1 MHDEKLP
8 VGLTFDEFLNLFS
21 TGKIDL
27 NLSKVELLNLF
38 NTIDSDNNGV
48 ISDKEFIDW
57 FNKFTKPSD
66 KELKEKEQ
74 RRFILSEVTNFISNY
89 NVLFEKTNKIHPEAE
104 TNYRKFIKDLV
115 IEEKDYFK
123 GIKSILR
130 DPFKALKVA
139 QIKAD
144 KVIKLRQTAQSK
156 GEDFKEIFF
165 VDEDFCITTNLENK
179 DSIDEYHRKDAPADY
194 EGKYCLLFK
203 DMKKET
209 ICSDAQNWNH
219 VQWLR
224 PFEIVHK
231 RGVTETVDNPED
243 LMPTF
248 FAQKV
253 ESKDVN
259 QGLLGDCWLLAA
271 LSIVA
276 VRTEYLRGNVGK
288 TAEQLDKDLSDD
300 EVYSHHLDRRLIEG
314 SVSSDLPFPERLWHL
329 RVLFLQGL
337 RVGLRDSGRF
347 LALR

>member
-1 MHDEKLP
+1 M
-8 VGLTFDEFLNLFS
+8 FS
-21 TGKIDL
+21 KGKIDL
-27 NLSKVELLNLF
+27 QLSKIELLNLF
-38 NTIDSDNNGV
+38 NTIDTNKNGV
-48 ISDKEFIDW
+48 ISTDEFLEW

-66 KELKEKEQ
+66 KELQEKEQ
-74 RRFILSEVTNFISNY
+74 RRFVLDEVTNFISNY
-89 NVLFEKTNKIHPEAE
+89 NILFEKSNKLNPEAE
-104 TNYRKFIKDLV
+104 TNYRKFINELV
-115 IEEKDYFK
+115 IEERDYYK
-123 GIKSILR
+123 GVKTILR

-144 KVIKLRQTAQSK
+144 KVIKLRQTAQKK

-179 DSIDEYHRKDAPADY
+179 DSTEEFHRRDAPADY

-209 ICSDAQNWNH
+209 ISSDAQNWKH

-224 PFEIVHK
+224 PYEIVHK

-243 LMPTF
+243 LLPTF

-271 LSIVA
+271 MSIVA

-288 TAEQLDKDLSDD
+288 TAEQLDKELSDD
-300 EVYSHHLDRRLIEG
+300 EVNSYNIDRRFAEG
-314 SVSSDLPFPERLWHL
+314 SLPPNFPFLEGFWHL
-329 RVLFLQGL
+329 RVFFLQRL
-337 RVGLRDSGRF
+337 RVALRDSRRL
-347 LALR
+347 LAL